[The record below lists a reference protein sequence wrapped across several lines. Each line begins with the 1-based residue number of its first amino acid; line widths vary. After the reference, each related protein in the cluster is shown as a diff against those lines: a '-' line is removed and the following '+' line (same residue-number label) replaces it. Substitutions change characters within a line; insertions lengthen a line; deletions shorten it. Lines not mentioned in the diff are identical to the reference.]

1 MQLLDKRSPALY
13 NQAIMDFGAT
23 VCKPMIPACTNCCLS
38 SKCVALKEKKI
49 NEYPVKAKRIE
60 KKHRWF
66 YYIIIEHNKTFYIQ
80 HRTKKDIWQHLS
92 EFFLIEKEN
101 EVDINTILKTQEFIS
116 LVDGKYSLIDMS
128 AQYSQVL
135 THQKINSFFIH
146 ITLHKKIPTEPNMY
160 LDKKII
166 SKLAFPKIIT
176 QFFNES
182 KMWKAKD

>member
-1 MQLLDKRSPALY
+1 
-13 NQAIMDFGAT
+13 
-23 VCKPMIPACTNCCLS
+23 
-38 SKCVALKEKKI
+38 
-49 NEYPVKAKRIE
+49 
-60 KKHRWF
+60 
-66 YYIIIEHNKTFYIQ
+66 
-80 HRTKKDIWQHLS
+80 
-92 EFFLIEKEN
+92 
-101 EVDINTILKTQEFIS
+101 
-116 LVDGKYSLIDMS
+116 MS

-146 ITLHKKIPTEPNMY
+146 VALHKKTPALPNMY